1 MAGMLKHLPMLRKHV
16 VEGVV
21 ICKSPV
27 GQAINQEWKGET
39 KQNEQDKILLKSKTP
54 TKQLSTCHWSCSS

>member
-21 ICKSPV
+21 ICMSPV
-27 GQAINQEWKGET
+27 GQAVNQEWKGET
-39 KQNEQDKILLKSKTP
+39 KQNEQDKIKSKTP
-54 TKQLSTCHWSCSS
+54 TKQLSICH

>member
-21 ICKSPV
+21 ICMSPV
-27 GQAINQEWKGET
+27 GQAINQEWKGEM
-39 KQNEQDKILLKSKTP
+39 KQNEQDKIKSKTP
-54 TKQLSTCHWSCSS
+54 TKQLSICH